1 MTYPIISRSCVE
13 LFLQRGAEIASRA
26 RDTPTPVPQDEPRDS
41 AGADPRWSHSDLNL
55 MVRSCTANH
64 CFHHAKSLPPN
75 CCVVCAC
82 VCAYVVHA
90 CVPVC
95 AIRVRVRLLT
105 YADVCTQATM
115 TQTLRLKNILLKEQA
130 DMNLEAQHCIA
141 DGIPLSEQFTEG

>member
-64 CFHHAKSLPPN
+64 CFHPCEVASAKLQ
-75 CCVVCAC
+75 CVRACIRGACVRAC
-82 VCAYVVHA
+82 VCHSGEGA
-90 CVPVC
+90 
-95 AIRVRVRLLT
+95 
-105 YADVCTQATM
+105 ATH
-115 TQTLRLKNILLKEQA
+115 L
-130 DMNLEAQHCIA
+130 C
-141 DGIPLSEQFTEG
+141 

>member
-1 MTYPIISRSCVE
+1 M
-13 LFLQRGAEIASRA
+13 
-26 RDTPTPVPQDEPRDS
+26 
-41 AGADPRWSHSDLNL
+41 
-55 MVRSCTANH
+55 
-64 CFHHAKSLPPN
+64 
-75 CCVVCAC
+75 
-82 VCAYVVHA
+82 
-90 CVPVC
+90 PVC